1 MIKRD
6 YLERMIEEMAAIAA
20 RALGLAREERHV
32 EAQREL
38 DAAYPTVG
46 LSALVLDRLD
56 PASIRLMAGDRTAA
70 LIELLDADAALAV
83 QRGDDARAK
92 RRRALASTLRSQTTN

>member
-20 RALGLAREERHV
+20 RALGLAKEERHE
-32 EAQREL
+32 EARREV
-38 DAAYPTVG
+38 DAAYAQVG
-46 LSALVLDRLD
+46 VPVLVLDRLD
-56 PASIRLMAGDRTAA
+56 PASIRLMSGDRTAA
-70 LIELLDADAALAV
+70 LVTLLEADAAVAA

-92 RRRALASTLRSQTTN
+92 RRRALAAALRG